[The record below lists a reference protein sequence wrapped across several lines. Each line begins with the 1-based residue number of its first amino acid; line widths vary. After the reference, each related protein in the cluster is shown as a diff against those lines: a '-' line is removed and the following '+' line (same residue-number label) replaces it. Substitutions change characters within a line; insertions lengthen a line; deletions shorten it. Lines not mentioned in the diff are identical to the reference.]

1 MAIKKNTACSVNMD
15 SFFPDV
21 IVDPNGVAVTDINA
35 GLDTLFRMFNE
46 EAPKYTESQN
56 YLVKDFEEAYP
67 ELVAKNSIMANE
79 AYWWWLLLINRIEDP
94 FVEIAKFWVLSI
106 LNTND
111 INSLIETGN
120 TIVENKNN
128 QRIGNIIELN

>member
-1 MAIKKNTACSVNMD
+1 MAIKKNTVCSVNMD

-21 IVDPNGVAVTDINA
+21 IVDSNGVAVTDINA
-35 GLDTLFRMFNE
+35 GLETLFRMFNE

-56 YLVKDFEEAYP
+56 SLVKDFEEAYP

-79 AYWWWLLLINRIEDP
+79 AYWWWLLLVNRIENP

>member
-1 MAIKKNTACSVNMD
+1 MAIKKNTVCSVNMD

-21 IVDPNGVAVTDINA
+21 IVDQNGVAVTDINA
-35 GLDTLFRMFNE
+35 GLETLFRMFNE

-79 AYWWWLLLINRIEDP
+79 AYWWWLLLVNRIENP

>member
-21 IVDPNGVAVTDINA
+21 IVDPNGIAVTDINA

-79 AYWWWLLLINRIEDP
+79 AYWWWLLLVNRIEDP

>member
-1 MAIKKNTACSVNMD
+1 MAIKKNTVCSVNMD

-35 GLDTLFRMFNE
+35 GLDTLFKMFNE

-79 AYWWWLLLINRIEDP
+79 AYWWWLLLVNRIENP

-120 TIVENKNN
+120 TIVENKNT